1 MLSTRPF
8 AKCER
13 EAGFRSHPRWSD
25 EDRAVTLS
33 ELADDRSLALKRWL
47 AEGDRVGELRAVA
60 MFVLDHA
67 TPQGY
72 QTDRQAWAGRLRMSP
87 EVDAFARRSRTRGR
101 RRADGSGF
109 SGSPR
114 PRHTASRRRPGSQ
127 TSRAMVDVRC
137 NLPST
142 RAGGRRPSS
151 GSVRSRT
158 RHRHALA
165 PARALRS
172 RERVWEI
179 EPGGRH
185 YAGVLSGSTGSGL
198 LGRLTAWRSW
208 RVGSTV
214 ISRTGF
220 PISAMATR

>member
-72 QTDRQAWAGRLRMSP
+72 QTDRQAWAGRYVCRRKSMRSRVDP
-87 EVDAFARRSRTRGR
+87 APVVDAGR
-101 RRADGSGF
+101 MAPGF
-109 SGSPR
+109 G
-114 PRHTASRRRPGSQ
+114 
-127 TSRAMVDVRC
+127 
-137 NLPST
+137 
-142 RAGGRRPSS
+142 
-151 GSVRSRT
+151 
-158 RHRHALA
+158 LA
-165 PARALRS
+165 AAAA
-172 RERVWEI
+172 
-179 EPGGRH
+179 H
-185 YAGVLSGSTGSGL
+185 
-198 LGRLTAWRSW
+198 
-208 RVGSTV
+208 
-214 ISRTGF
+214 GF
-220 PISAMATR
+220 